1 MKFSC
6 TLYIN
11 KKKESIIK
19 MSTEIDTSRTPTLGN
34 LIGSTKNSSD
44 ITSRP
49 VRIPY
54 NQSTTIQEGS
64 NFTLHFGKSS
74 ADEFLDTRSV
84 YLRTRV
90 NFHNNDP
97 NVNHFGLVRQVL
109 EDRVDEWPSDLA
121 IALDSNHISSIFSRI
136 IIKSG
141 STTIYEMNQN
151 DLIMNFLN
159 NVHVSNNEGEIDQM
173 VAGQTF
179 KTQPVLAWRHRQQC
193 GGEYIFK
200 FTPKGTLLN
209 CDSLLPMSSSRYRE
223 DLSVQFYLKTFGE
236 TFTCM
241 QFPGGETDGDAINK
255 DGLITDKISFFLT
268 DTEIMSNYL
277 SSPSISSY
285 FNTNAWQMSVDS
297 YNVFFENI
305 QTPQSILK
313 FGTSLNSVSKI
324 VTFFRKGD
332 GYTTGRSLS
341 DFHTKDKLDKTINR
355 VDLLE
360 YALYINNSPKY
371 DEPIT
376 NRHMGVTW
384 KDFKACYPEFSKC
397 PCQKYSTTHILQ
409 TMNDLYWSR
418 IYSRVPRRFTNIS
431 IPDYRP
437 VLSTTRST
445 VKFPSVPTCLMVP
458 RLFVQTVF

>member
-1 MKFSC
+1 
-6 TLYIN
+6 
-11 KKKESIIK
+11 

-355 VDLLE
+355 VNLLE

-384 KDFKACYPEFSKC
+384 KDFKACYPEVSNSKIFDNTYFTNNERFVLVQNLQSC
-397 PCQKYSTTHILQ
+397 PTAFHKHIDSGLQ
-409 TMNDLYWSR
+409 TSSLNNPLYCKISLSPDMFDGSKIIR
-418 IYSRVPRRFTNIS
+418 ADSFLISEGIVYMVDGTLRFKN
-431 IPDYRP
+431 
-437 VLSTTRST
+437 
-445 VKFPSVPTCLMVP
+445 
-458 RLFVQTVF
+458 

>member
-1 MKFSC
+1 
-6 TLYIN
+6 
-11 KKKESIIK
+11 
-19 MSTEIDTSRTPTLGN
+19 
-34 LIGSTKNSSD
+34 
-44 ITSRP
+44 
-49 VRIPY
+49 
-54 NQSTTIQEGS
+54 
-64 NFTLHFGKSS
+64 
-74 ADEFLDTRSV
+74 
-84 YLRTRV
+84 
-90 NFHNNDP
+90 
-97 NVNHFGLVRQVL
+97 
-109 EDRVDEWPSDLA
+109 
-121 IALDSNHISSIFSRI
+121 
-136 IIKSG
+136 
-141 STTIYEMNQN
+141 MNQN

-355 VDLLE
+355 VNLLE
-360 YALYINNSPKY
+360 YALYINNTPKY

-384 KDFKACYPEFSKC
+384 KDFKACYPEVSNSKIFDNTYFTNNERFVLVQNLQSC
-397 PCQKYSTTHILQ
+397 PTAFHKHIDSGLQ
-409 TMNDLYWSR
+409 TSSLNNPLYCKISLSPDMFDGSKIIR
-418 IYSRVPRRFTNIS
+418 ADSFLISEGIVYMVDGTLRFKN
-431 IPDYRP
+431 
-437 VLSTTRST
+437 
-445 VKFPSVPTCLMVP
+445 
-458 RLFVQTVF
+458 